1 MNQISEKGSGLVH
14 RNLKGN
20 NSGRS
25 KSLKLYKSSVS
36 PRWIGKCFEPSQYGW
51 FFQICTVWQHL
62 AQFGCIWVNLV
73 PVRVVEASVGGEEQ
87 VILGG
92 ARQRRGCQGRALH
105 HQDATLYHIVI
116 FIWSILLL
124 KRQMYRPTTRF
135 YIYTVFLQNIW
146 KRNWFIRRT
155 WIWKY
160 PNWTHFAN
168 NENST

>member
-73 PVRVVEASVGGEEQ
+73 PVDVVEASVGGEEQ

-105 HQDATLYHIVI
+105 HPPPLPLNPLHHHLICGDV
-116 FIWSILLL
+116 
-124 KRQMYRPTTRF
+124 
-135 YIYTVFLQNIW
+135 
-146 KRNWFIRRT
+146 
-155 WIWKY
+155 
-160 PNWTHFAN
+160 
-168 NENST
+168 